1 MGLQNT
7 PHANRLHIGIFG
19 KVNSGKS
26 TLLNTLT
33 KQSVAI
39 VSDQEG
45 TTTDPI
51 YKAMELHGIG
61 PVVFIDTAGFGDV
74 SELGEQRMEKTR
86 LAAQKSDIAI
96 VMFADEDIEEGVQ
109 WYQFFK
115 ELDITTLLVVNDT
128 NKVATQKIQ
137 ELVETTLQE
146 DGMLI
151 NAKADYSDEIRKAI
165 IRLLPEDYG
174 MDSITKSLAKE
185 DDLVMLVM
193 PQDIQAPKGR
203 LILPQVQTIRDLLD
217 KKCIVVS
224 CTTDKID
231 QTLQSLSKE
240 PDLII
245 CDSQVFKIVYDKKP
259 EKSKLTSFSVLF
271 ADYKGDI
278 HTFVEGANAIDK
290 LTKDSK
296 VLIAE
301 ACTHAPLTEDI
312 GREKIPRML
321 KKRIDPNLQIDIVS
335 GNNFPQDVRDYD
347 LIIHCGA
354 CMFNRKYVLSRL
366 QQAKQAGVPIT
377 NYGVTIAYVNNILD
391 KISI

>member
-39 VSDQEG
+39 VSDQKG

-128 NKVATQKIQ
+128 NKNDTQKIK
-137 ELVETTLQE
+137 ELVETTLHE
-146 DGMLI
+146 DVMVI
-151 NAKADYSDEIRKAI
+151 NAKVDSTDEIRKAI

-203 LILPQVQTIRDLLD
+203 LILPQVQTIRDLL
-217 KKCIVVS
+217 
-224 CTTDKID
+224 
-231 QTLQSLSKE
+231 
-240 PDLII
+240 
-245 CDSQVFKIVYDKKP
+245 
-259 EKSKLTSFSVLF
+259 
-271 ADYKGDI
+271 
-278 HTFVEGANAIDK
+278 
-290 LTKDSK
+290 
-296 VLIAE
+296 
-301 ACTHAPLTEDI
+301 I
-312 GREKIPRML
+312 GRHFICRR
-321 KKRIDPNLQIDIVS
+321 KKYQ
-335 GNNFPQDVRDYD
+335 F
-347 LIIHCGA
+347 
-354 CMFNRKYVLSRL
+354 VL
-366 QQAKQAGVPIT
+366 
-377 NYGVTIAYVNNILD
+377 
-391 KISI
+391 

>member
-39 VSDQEG
+39 VSDKEG

-96 VMFADEDIEEGVQ
+96 VMFADEEIEEGVQ

-115 ELDITTLLVVNDT
+115 ELNITTLLVVNDT
-128 NKVATQKIQ
+128 NKNDTQKIK
-137 ELVETTLQE
+137 ELVEATLQE
-146 DGMLI
+146 DVMVI
-151 NAKADYSDEIRKAI
+151 NAKADHTDEIRKAI

-335 GNNFPQDVRDYD
+335 GNNFPEDVRDYD